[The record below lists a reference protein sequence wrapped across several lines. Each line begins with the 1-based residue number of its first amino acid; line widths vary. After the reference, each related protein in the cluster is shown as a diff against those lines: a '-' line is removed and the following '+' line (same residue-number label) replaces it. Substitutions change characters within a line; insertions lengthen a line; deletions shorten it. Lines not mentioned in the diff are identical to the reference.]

1 MKTTITPAVVKTVS
15 PKTINV
21 ELTVDD
27 AAVVAALISNVKH
40 GKKYTDSN
48 TCLYA
53 LFDRLTD
60 FISGENGKTW
70 EQHIDEYVDDKQEIR
85 LN

>member
-27 AAVVAALISNVKH
+27 AAVVAALIAGVKH

-53 LFDRLTD
+53 LFDQLTD
-60 FISGENGKTW
+60 FIDGEDGKDW
-70 EQHIDEYVDDKQEIR
+70 HKHIREYVNGEQSIQ